1 MKNSDTYF
9 KLTRPQFL
17 AMLQDS
23 SAFRNY
29 IADRFYQNSVSDRI
43 EHILSKGMSKVE
55 SIKAIREEFTTDDYP
70 LLQGFFSD
78 LKFSGATPNFT
89 IKGQIY
95 LVDAKAI
102 YEFMA
107 GA

>member
-1 MKNSDTYF
+1 MKNNDSYF
-9 KLTRPQFL
+9 KLTRPQFI

-29 IADRFYQNSVSDRI
+29 IADRFYKNSVSDRI
-43 EHILSKGMSKVE
+43 ENILSKGMSKVE

-70 LLQGFFSD
+70 LLQSFFSD
-78 LKFSGATPNFT
+78 LKFSGSTSEL
-89 IKGQIY
+89 KGQIY

-102 YEFMA
+102 YEFMT